1 MQTNTKLYFEL
12 TTVSQGTIWK
22 STILEAILPTTTG
35 TIGILPGH
43 TNLITTVEAGLLQ
56 IRKDKLWIP
65 FLVFGGSA
73 MVKKNSIYMTVSE
86 VEKIEKN
93 YKDLEKVK
101 ILYEKTKKKA
111 IKILEN
117 KNSNKIERLKAINL
131 MKLEVSRIAA
141 YNILQSQNL

>member
-1 MQTNTKLYFEL
+1 MKNNTKLYFEL

-22 STILEAILPTTTG
+22 SIILEAILPTTTG

-43 TNLITTVEAGLLQ
+43 THLITTIEAGLLQ
-56 IRKDKLWIP
+56 IRENKLWIP
-65 FLVFGGSA
+65 FLVSGGSA
-73 MVKKNSIYMTVSE
+73 MVKKNSIYITVSE

-93 YKDLEKVK
+93 YEDLEKVK
-101 ILYEKTKKKA
+101 ILYEKTKKKV

-131 MKLEVSRIAA
+131 LKLEISRIAA
-141 YNILQSQNL
+141 YNILQSQKL